1 MKIYENYDLK
11 ELSYMRIG
19 GKAKYFIEIEKEDE
33 FYKIIEIRDKEKL
46 PIVIIGEGSNTVFND
61 EFHNKVFV
69 KIISNEILKVYEDNS
84 GININVAAGTNWDK
98 LVEWTVKKRF
108 SGLEL
113 LSGIPGSIGAAP
125 VQNIG
130 AYGGEICDSLTHL
143 RVFDLESKEFFEIN
157 NRECGFKYR
166 DSFFKKSPG
175 RFAITNVSFR
185 LKKEIPAP
193 PLYKDLALY
202 FLSKR
207 NKKPTI
213 KEIREAVIY
222 VRDNKLPDPKR
233 EPNCG
238 SFFKNPIV
246 DLEKAT
252 QLLGKFKDMPQY
264 HISKEEIKLSGGWL
278 IEKSGFKGKDFGNLK
293 ISENNALIVINNGQA
308 SFKELEDLKN
318 KIIEGVKKN
327 FDVKIEVETNF
338 VY

>member
-11 ELSYMRIG
+11 NLSYLRIG
-19 GKAKYFIEIEKEDE
+19 GKARYFIEIEKEE
-33 FYKIIEIRDKEKL
+33 ELYKIIDIRDKEKL
-46 PIVIIGEGSNTVFND
+46 PVVVVGDGSNTVFND
-61 EFHNKVFV
+61 EFHNKVFI
-69 KIISNEILKVYEDNS
+69 KIVMDEILKVYENDN

-98 LVEWTVKKRF
+98 LVEWTVKKKF

-113 LSGIPGSIGAAP
+113 LSWIPGSVGASP
-125 VQNIG
+125 VQNLG
-130 AYGGEICDSLTHL
+130 AYGGEICNTLTHVK
-143 RVFDLESKEFFEIN
+143 VFDLESKEFFEIN
-157 NRECGFKYR
+157 NRECDFKYR

-185 LKKEIPAP
+185 LTKEKP
-193 PLYKDLALY
+193 PLPRYKDLALY
-202 FLSKR
+202 FLGKR
-207 NKKPTI
+207 NKEPTI
-213 KEIREAVIY
+213 KEIRQAVID
-222 VRDNKLPDPKR
+222 VRNKKLPDPKK

-246 DLEKAT
+246 DSEKASH
-252 QLLGKFKDMPQY
+252 LLDKFKDMPQY
-264 HISKEEIKLSGGWL
+264 FVSKEETKLSGGWL

-293 ISENNALIVINNGQA
+293 VSENNSLIVIGNGKA

-327 FDVKIEVETNF
+327 FDVKLEVETNF